1 MTVILILNLISDPCP
16 SFVFQCYALD
26 MLIFLIVC
34 ALNALPVQMTIA
46 LDCSKEERHTHGWV
60 TEPDGFSFRCVR
72 GAMECEVVIMW
83 AALALCV
90 WDWERQRLLMP
101 VRGKELQR
109 PPPFSIYSFIWA
121 PELQLQQKAV
131 TTQIHAM
138 TSCPVG
144 QYDRHYW
151 LTHSFSLKDTEAM
164 RRALAL
170 IESKM
175 GQAKGWLRDPNGL
188 PGNISTPVSSL
199 WYFRFLC

>member
-1 MTVILILNLISDPCP
+1 M
-16 SFVFQCYALD
+16 
-26 MLIFLIVC
+26 C
-34 ALNALPVQMTIA
+34 AWCNGVWSG
-46 LDCSKEERHTHGWV
+46 DYVGRSHT
-60 TEPDGFSFRCVR
+60 
-72 GAMECEVVIMW
+72 
-83 AALALCV
+83 LCV
-90 WDWERQRLLMP
+90 WLREAEAPHARQRE
-101 VRGKELQR
+101 RAAE

-121 PELQLQQKAV
+121 PKLQLQQKAV

-188 PGNISTPVSSL
+188 PGNLSTPISSL
-199 WYFRFLC
+199 WYLGFCARNTATFSQNV